1 MSLFLLFIVLQMFY
15 LLSLNCGVSYM
26 DSTNWVK
33 NIKAAVNPKN
43 RGDKCFQYAVLN
55 HKEIGKHPQRTWKI
69 EPFIY

>member
-1 MSLFLLFIVLQMFY
+1 
-15 LLSLNCGVSYM
+15 M

-33 NIKAAVNPKN
+33 NVKAAVNPKN